1 MLPVSVAP
9 HAQQPGQPL
18 QEEAL
23 HPGGHGV
30 VGGRGAVVDVDDEDG
45 DDNGEGDEDHD
56 EEQVFSNQRDHLGTN
71 QSCQSA
77 QCSTLESL
85 CSSLRRRR
93 RFPSSTLH
101 SLVPSDCLLMRLTHG
116 VSCG

>member
-45 DDNGEGDEDHD
+45 DDDGEGDEDHD
-56 EEQVFSNQRDHLGTN
+56 EEQILADQRDHLGTN
-71 QSCQSA
+71 QRCQSA
-77 QCSTLESL
+77 ERLQPEFS
-85 CSSLRRRR
+85 
-93 RFPSSTLH
+93 PSVT
-101 SLVPSDCLLMRLTHG
+101 
-116 VSCG
+116 